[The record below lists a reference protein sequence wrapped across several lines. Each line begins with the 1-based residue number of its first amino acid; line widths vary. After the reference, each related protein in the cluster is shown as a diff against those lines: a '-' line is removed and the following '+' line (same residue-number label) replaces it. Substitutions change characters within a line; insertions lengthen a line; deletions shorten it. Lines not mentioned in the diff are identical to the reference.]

1 MVCRIDKRSFLAKA
15 VCAFGRCVN
24 LSLSFS
30 RARLTKASL
39 RGLRHWLAGPWC
51 RLASRHRK
59 RSKRFWRERGS
70 DCAFW
75 SGSLYRFV
83 QPSRTARCSDPAGQS
98 PLPEKIRTI
107 LEAARWRPCFLVGLA
122 QLLRTTFSDC
132 QMLRPSRTVAA
143 TAKDPHDLGGS
154 TVATALFGRARF
166 VASRDLLGLPDAQA

>member
-59 RSKRFWRERGS
+59 RSKRFWRECGS

-75 SGSLYRFV
+75 SGSLYRFE
-83 QPSRTARCSDPAGQS
+83 QPARTGKYSELAGQS
-98 PLPEKIRTI
+98 PLPEII
-107 LEAARWRPCFLVGLA
+107 LSDLAAHTGVQLFLV
-122 QLLRTTFSDC
+122 
-132 QMLRPSRTVAA
+132 RP
-143 TAKDPHDLGGS
+143 
-154 TVATALFGRARF
+154 
-166 VASRDLLGLPDAQA
+166 ASL